1 MPFFNSKQMESVIN
15 IGANIGLYCH
25 TPKNI
30 CINLHLQTKNIKSAF
45 PLQKKFCFSGF
56 FSHISH
62 ILYYLAVIQWDEL

>member
-1 MPFFNSKQMESVIN
+1 MPFFNSKQMEFVIN

-45 PLQKKFCFSGF
+45 CNKSK
-56 FSHISH
+56 IV
-62 ILYYLAVIQWDEL
+62 YA